1 MWSVKSEEW
10 SYVGFSFYQHIVI
23 FSPQFFHRN
32 KAKAFPPFPHLQN
45 EATNQLN
52 IIHYSLF
59 IISGVMENVLLCDAG
74 GSAERIGR
82 YA

>member
-1 MWSVKSEEW
+1 MKSGVM
-10 SYVGFSFYQHIVI
+10 SASAFISILSF